1 MALEKV
7 TYTQKKTVISAKNLN
22 DIQDAVIANQQA
34 IEKLQGQTSEPASS
48 LVEATVE

>member
-7 TYTQKKTVISAKNLN
+7 NYVDGETPITGKNLN
-22 DIQDAVIANQQA
+22 EIQDAVIANQQA
-34 IEKLQGQTSEPASS
+34 VEELQGKTSAPASS

>member
-7 TYTQKKTVISAKNLN
+7 NYEDKKTLITAKNLN

-34 IEKLQGQTSEPASS
+34 VEELQEKTSIPASS
-48 LVEATVE
+48 FVEATVE

>member
-7 TYTQKKTVISAKNLN
+7 NYEDGRTVITGKNLN

-34 IEKLQGQTSEPASS
+34 VEELQEKTSTPASS
-48 LVEATVE
+48 FVEATIE

>member
-7 TYTQKKTVISAKNLN
+7 KYEDKVTPIMAKNLN

-34 IEKLQGQTSEPASS
+34 VEELQEQTSALASS
-48 LVEATVE
+48 IVEATVE

>member
-7 TYTQKKTVISAKNLN
+7 NYEDNKTVIAAKNLN
-22 DIQDAVIANQQA
+22 DIQDEIIANRRDVDNLKSQVSA
-34 IEKLQGQTSEPASS
+34 